1 MAYLYS
7 GSSVGNA
14 VTAGLAISVKTT
26 YNRTLLETARDE
38 LVHSQFGKEYTLPKH
53 GGLTME
59 WRKANVLAVATTPLT
74 EGVIPTEDSFGYT
87 SLTVTINQ
95 YGAFIKGTDMVQ
107 MVLLDPL
114 LDNITEE
121 QGVQAGLTL
130 ETIDRDALNAGT
142 TVRYADAVA
151 NRAAIGA
158 GNKMDAHEFVIA
170 QRTMVTNKAKPVRGK
185 NYAMIVH
192 PYVAADLMEDASIV
206 LALRAQAQGGGKN
219 AEINGWFGE
228 YMGIDI
234 IRATTAKTFA
244 STVTVYSSLVFGKN
258 AYGIIELEGMGME
271 TIFHPI
277 GSSGAADPLNMFWTK
292 GWKTTHAIK
301 ILQETYMMRIESA
314 ASA

>member
-7 GSSVGNA
+7 GSSAGNA
-14 VTAGLAISVKTT
+14 VTAGLAISIKTT
-26 YNRTLLETARDE
+26 YDRTLLENARDE
-38 LVHSQFGKEYTLPKH
+38 LVHGQFGKEYTLPKH

-59 WRKANVLAVATTPLT
+59 WRKADVLAVATTPLT
-74 EGVIPTEDSFGYT
+74 EGVIPTENTFGYT

-95 YGAFIKGTDMVQ
+95 YGAFIKGTDMVS

-130 ETIDRDALNAGT
+130 ETVNRDALNAGT

-158 GNKMDAHEFVIA
+158 SNKMDAHEFVIA

-192 PYVAADLMEDASIV
+192 PYVAADIMEDSNIV
-206 LALRAQAQGGGKN
+206 AAFRANNNGGK

-258 AYGIIELEGMGME
+258 AYGIVELEGMGME

-277 GSSGAADPLNMFWTK
+277 GSAGAADPLNMYWTK

-301 ILQETYMMRIESA
+301 ILQETYLLRIESA

>member
-7 GSSVGNA
+7 GSSAGNA

-26 YNRTLLETARDE
+26 YNRTLLENMRDE
-38 LVHSQFGKEYTLPKH
+38 LVHAQFGKEYTLPKN

-59 WRKANVLAVATTPLT
+59 WRKANVLPVATTPLT
-74 EGVIPTEDSFGYT
+74 EGVIPTENTFGYT

-130 ETIDRDALNAGT
+130 ETIDRDALAAGT
-142 TVRYADAVA
+142 NVRYADGVL

-158 GNKMDAHEFVIA
+158 GNKMDAHEFVVA
-170 QRTMVTNKAKPVRGK
+170 QRTMVTNLAKPVRGK

-192 PYVAADLMEDASIV
+192 PYVAADIMEDANIV
-206 LALRAQAQGGGKN
+206 AAFRANNNGGK

-244 STVTVYSSLVFGKN
+244 STVTVYASLVFGKN

-301 ILQETYMMRIESA
+301 ILQETFMLRIESA